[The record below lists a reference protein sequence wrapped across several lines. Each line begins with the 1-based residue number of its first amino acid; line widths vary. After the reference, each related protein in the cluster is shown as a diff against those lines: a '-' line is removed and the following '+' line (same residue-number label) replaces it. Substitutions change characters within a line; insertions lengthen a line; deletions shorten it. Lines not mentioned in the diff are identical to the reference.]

1 MGVTLLL
8 EEIRVWLGQKVSPE
22 LFISCKR
29 GILGH
34 FLPHPE
40 VVWTFFGCGQKCSR
54 IPLLQLLCLT
64 EDNDSFIVSH
74 CWQDTI
80 YLILLNFRG
89 VLNSRFSRF

>member
-34 FLPHPE
+34 F
-40 VVWTFFGCGQKCSR
+40 
-54 IPLLQLLCLT
+54 
-64 EDNDSFIVSH
+64 
-74 CWQDTI
+74 
-80 YLILLNFRG
+80 
-89 VLNSRFSRF
+89 